1 MKANVNF
8 SQIANQLVTIF
19 RSESKTASY
28 NSANEMRE
36 MFCGWCGT
44 MSPISRP
51 AFVADFGA
59 DTVRNAEKDAR
70 RIIAEDAQKYAKSEY
85 FAHVQEAEAHAKT
98 GQPTPTA
105 GAFIFAVCSGLK
117 CDGGRGLYEE
127 IDNKINYGN
136 DDETPQLVYVEKVYN
151 VTADEFNAPK
161 TADTL
166 ARREDCP
173 GGWSEEDGEFLD
185 KQRMHWTHAAAVV
198 APDGRYYLIDNEGY
212 DYARYIYTSLDWRT
226 MFADI
231 AERLEAEKREREE
244 KERREQEEATAAR
257 RAKYESKC
265 KKWGK
270 YMTEVTKY
278 AESEEKAIQANGWR
292 SEEAK
297 SARRKLHSVR
307 RANILAMCRAA
318 FPGVK
323 FSLKKNDGWGA
334 DWCVTWQDG
343 PTEEAFNE
351 ATDLDLFAT
360 YHDTFDGMTDCAD
373 TVTEE
378 FTDFAVKYMGKNA
391 NTIKTERE
399 ISKEKQAETT
409 ARVIEAAPEL
419 DKKDAHGYYECVN
432 VTDELATKLQKA
444 FRLSRYDLFG
454 GYAWTTANSI
464 VRTICENTDYTPRNE
479 NEKGTTPEQLR
490 AKAEGLQVV
499 DYSEKAVAVIGDT
512 KPHAEKLK
520 ELGGRFNARL
530 KCGAGWIF
538 SKKNKAAVM
547 AAFGL

>member
-1 MKANVNF
+1 MKANVSF

-19 RSESKTASY
+19 RSEGKTASY
-28 NSANEMRE
+28 NSANEYRE
-36 MFCGWCGT
+36 MFCGWCGY
-44 MSPISRP
+44 MSPLSRP

-59 DTVRNAEKDAR
+59 DVVNNAEQEAR
-70 RIIAEDAQKYAKSEY
+70 RIIAEDAEKYAKSDY
-85 FAHVQEAEAHAKT
+85 VAHLQEAEAHKRA

-166 ARREDCP
+166 ARCEDCP

-212 DYARYIYTSLDWRT
+212 DYARYIYTPLDWRT

-265 KKWGK
+265 KKWAK
-270 YMTEVTKY
+270 YMTEVAEY
-278 AESEEKAIQANGWR
+278 AEAEKRALQAHGGR
-292 SEEAK
+292 SSEAK
-297 SARRKLHSVR
+297 AARRKLHSVR
-307 RANILAMCRAA
+307 RGNIMAMCRAA

-323 FSLKKNDGWGA
+323 FSVKQHDGWGA

-343 PTEEAFNE
+343 PTEEEFNK

-360 YHDTFDGMTDCAD
+360 YNDTFDGMTDSAG
-373 TVTEE
+373 TVAEE
-378 FTDFAVKYMGKNA
+378 FTDFAVKYMDERANA
-391 NTIKTERE
+391 VEASRE
-399 ISKEKQAETT
+399 ISEERQAESV
-409 ARVIEAAPEL
+409 ARVLEVAPEL
-419 DKKDAHGYYECVN
+419 DKKHACGYYDHVG
-432 VTDELATKLQKA
+432 VTDDLATKLQNA
-444 FRLSRYDLFG
+444 FGLSYRELFG
-454 GYAWTTANSI
+454 GYGWTTASNI
-464 VRTICENTDYTPRNE
+464 ARTICENTDYTPRNE
-479 NEKGTTPEQLR
+479 NEKETTPEQPT

-538 SKKNKAAVM
+538 SKKKEAAVR

>member
-8 SQIANQLVTIF
+8 SKITNQLVTIF
-19 RSESKTASY
+19 RSEGKTASY

-36 MFCGWCGT
+36 VFCGWCGT
-44 MSPISRP
+44 MSPMSRP

-59 DTVRNAEKDAR
+59 DVVEEAEKEAR

-85 FAHVQEAEAHAKT
+85 FAHVQEAEAHAKA
-98 GQPTPTA
+98 GQPTPKA
-105 GAFIFAVCSGLK
+105 GAFMYGVCSGLK
-117 CDGGRGLYEE
+117 CDGGRGIFEE

-136 DDETPQLVYVEKVYN
+136 DEETPQLVYVEKVYN
-151 VTADEFNAPK
+151 VTADGFNDPK
-161 TADTL
+161 GADTL
-166 ARREDCP
+166 AAREDCP

-198 APDGRYYLIDNEGY
+198 APDGRYYLIDNEGH
-212 DYARYIYTSLDWRT
+212 DYARYIYTPLDWRT
-226 MFADI
+226 MFADV
-231 AERLEAEKREREE
+231 AAKLEAEKREREV
-244 KERREQEEATAAR
+244 KERCEQEEATAAR

-265 KKWGK
+265 AKWAK
-270 YMTEVTKY
+270 YMTEVAEY
-278 AESEEKAIQANGWR
+278 AEAEKQALQAHGWR
-292 SEEAK
+292 SSEAK
-297 SARRKLHSVR
+297 AARRKLHSVR
-307 RANILAMCRAA
+307 RGNILAMCRAA

-323 FSLKKNDGWGA
+323 FSLKKNDGCGA

-373 TVTEE
+373 TVAEE
-378 FTDFAVKYMGKNA
+378 FTDFAVKYMDKNA
-391 NTIKTERE
+391 NTIKTDRE
-399 ISKEKQAETT
+399 ISKERQAETV
-409 ARVIEAAPEL
+409 ARVLEAAPEL
-419 DKKDAHGYYECVN
+419 DKKDTHGYYERVN

-444 FRLSRYDLFG
+444 FGLSRYDLFG
-454 GYAWTTANSI
+454 GYGWTTANSI
-464 VRTICENTDYTPRNE
+464 ARTICDNTDYTPRNE
-479 NEKGTTPEQLR
+479 NEKETTPEQPT

-499 DYSEKAVAVIGDT
+499 DYSGKAVAVVGDT

-538 SKKNKAAVM
+538 SKKKEAAVR

>member
-1 MKANVNF
+1 MKANVSF

-19 RSESKTASY
+19 RNEGKTASY

-36 MFCGWCGT
+36 VFCGWCGT
-44 MSPISRP
+44 MSPMSRP

-59 DTVRNAEKDAR
+59 DVVEEAEKEAR

-85 FAHVQEAEAHAKT
+85 FAHLQEAEAHKKA

-105 GAFIFAVCSGLK
+105 GAFIFAVCSGLN
-117 CDGGRGLYEE
+117 CDGGRGLFEE
-127 IDNKINYGN
+127 IENKINYGN
-136 DDETPQLVYVEKVYN
+136 DEETPQLVYVEKVYN
-151 VTADEFNAPK
+151 VTADGFNDAK
-161 TADTL
+161 GADTL
-166 ARREDCP
+166 AAREDCP

-212 DYARYIYTSLDWRT
+212 DYARYIYTPLDWRT
-226 MFADI
+226 MFADFT
-231 AERLEAEKREREE
+231 EKLKAEKREREE
-244 KERREQEEATAAR
+244 KERREQEAATAAR

-265 KKWGK
+265 KKWAK
-270 YMTEVTKY
+270 YMTEVTEY
-278 AESEEKAIQANGWR
+278 AEAEKRALQANGWR

-297 SARRKLHSVR
+297 AARRKLHSVR

-373 TVTEE
+373 TVAEE
-378 FTDFAVKYMGKNA
+378 FTDFAVKYMDKNA
-391 NTIKTERE
+391 NTIKTDRE
-399 ISKEKQAETT
+399 ISKEKQAE
-409 ARVIEAAPEL
+409 AVALVLEVAPEL
-419 DKKDAHGYYECVN
+419 DKKDTYGYYEHID
-432 VTDELATKLQKA
+432 VTDELATKLQTA
-444 FRLSRYDLFG
+444 FGLSYRELFG
-454 GYAWTTANSI
+454 GYDWTTASSI
-464 VRTICENTDYTPRNE
+464 ARTICENTDYTERKE
-479 NEKGTTPEQLR
+479 ETTAEQQPA
-490 AKAEGLQVV
+490 AKAEGLQMV
-499 DYSEKAVAVIGDT
+499 DYSEKAVAVVGDT
-512 KPHAEKLK
+512 KPHAGKLK

-538 SKKNKAAVM
+538 SKKKEAAVR